1 VIDRR
6 RSEFRTDSATLG
18 AILLVMGWFASPWN
32 GDDTLFTRV
41 LASQGLEHAWGIIMM
56 LTGGAKIVV
65 SLVLIPRP
73 WIEPYW
79 DRIKVTT
86 TLLLVFVASW
96 TFLHFVEAELYTPTV
111 LALGVIAFGALATL
125 IRDATTRKALRCRYG
140 RLGNHG

>member
-18 AILLVMGWFASPWN
+18 AILVVMGWFASPWQP
-32 GDDTLFTRV
+32 DETLFTRV
-41 LASQGLEHAWGIIMM
+41 LASQGLEHVWGIVMM

-65 SLVLIPRP
+65 SLVLVPRP

-140 RLGNHG
+140 RLNHPG

>member
-1 VIDRR
+1 
-6 RSEFRTDSATLG
+6 
-18 AILLVMGWFASPWN
+18 
-32 GDDTLFTRV
+32 
-41 LASQGLEHAWGIIMM
+41 LEHAWGIIMM